1 MPAPPYVRAWRN
13 KWLGAPNTA
22 ANTVPSTA
30 GLDTVNQAPRLRTA
44 TIRNTGETAQLAIV
58 GLLKDATWWAGQ
70 GANVQ
75 AAVTVDTTDAQS
87 AAAND
92 FALEVA
98 NSANSGCMFGATQP
112 FGVVSIATTTNSAG
126 SPVRVVEYWNGSAWT
141 TIANTTGMII
151 AQPANWLTTA
161 TEDLLLFVPPAD
173 WAKGSGS
180 VANASNETF
189 NLRVRCTTAPTTA
202 GLASRVYLGMVFAAN
217 ANVAANA
224 EYNAPWNGDDGW
236 LVPGAVAAIGMVANG
251 ANEGHAL
258 TLTYD

>member
-1 MPAPPYVRAWRN
+1 MAQRPYFRAWRT

-22 ANTVPSTA
+22 ANTVPATA
-30 GLDTVNQAPRLRTA
+30 GLDCVNQAPQILSA

-58 GLLKDATWWAGQ
+58 GLLKDTAWWAGQ
-70 GANVQ
+70 ASNIQ
-75 AAVTVDTTDAQS
+75 ASVTVDTTDAQS

-98 NSANSGCMFGATQP
+98 NAANSGCMFGATLP
-112 FGVVSIATTTNSAG
+112 FGAVSIATTTNSAG
-126 SPVRVVEYWNGSAWT
+126 SPVRVVEYWNGAWT
-141 TIANTTGMII
+141 TISNTTGMII

-161 TEDLLLFVPPAD
+161 TEDLLVFVPPVD
-173 WAKGSGS
+173 WVKGGSGTN
-180 VANASNETF
+180 VNQNTY

-224 EYNAPWNGDDGW
+224 EYNAPWGPGEAW
-236 LVPGAVAAIGMVANG
+236 LVPPSVAAVGALANG
-251 ANEGHAL
+251 ANEMHQL
-258 TLTYD
+258 TILYR